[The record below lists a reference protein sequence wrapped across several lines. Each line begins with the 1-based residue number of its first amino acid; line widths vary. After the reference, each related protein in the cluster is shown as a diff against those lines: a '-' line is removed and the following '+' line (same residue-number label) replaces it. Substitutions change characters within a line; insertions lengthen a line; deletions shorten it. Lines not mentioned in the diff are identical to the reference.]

1 MADMALKSTAMKS
14 LAALSGPPGHPGRL
28 RLFMVGFTLW
38 NPRFIDIDNVFGVSG
53 PRRSSGSW
61 RLA

>member
-1 MADMALKSTAMKS
+1 MKSTAMKIAGGF
-14 LAALSGPPGHPGRL
+14 LARQGILVAFIV
-28 RLFMVGFTLW
+28 FMVGFTLW

-61 RLA
+61 RWV